1 MESNRIDE
9 RLIDEDRWTVQLIA
23 SCIWKVQS
31 LYGWCESK
39 IQWTIG
45 NCKNFNTPQQQQQL
59 GGYEWKRVTHFLCE
73 HKNAMMW
80 KWKEEGK
87 KLMEILK
94 ADDELFSSSLVE

>member
-45 NCKNFNTPQQQQQL
+45 NCKNFNTPQQQQRWL
-59 GGYEWKRVTHFLCE
+59 WVKESDAFFCVNI
-73 HKNAMMW
+73 KNAMMW